1 MRSKYNAKKVVS
13 DGITFDSM
21 KEANRYHELKLM
33 ERAGLIKDLELQP
46 EYELICAYTRQD
58 GKKIQAIRYL
68 ADFRYLDMRT
78 SKRIVEDVKGMKTQV
93 YLIKKKLLLWRYP
106 DINFIET

>member
-1 MRSKYNAKKVVS
+1 MRSKYNAKKVTI
-13 DGITFDSM
+13 DGITFDSK
-21 KEANRYHELKLM
+21 KEAARYQELKLM

-46 EYELICAYTRQD
+46 EYELIAAYRRQD
-58 GKKIQAIRYL
+58 GKHIQAIRYR
-68 ADFRYLDMRT
+68 ADFRYLDLRT

-106 DINFIET
+106 EINFIET